1 MSCRPTSL
9 PKKMW
14 DIAHCIRSRQVDFS
28 PTRLRTSR
36 RSVSLCTTLPKKSL
50 QNSHQTFTSTL
61 TNSFKFVSCTTSL
74 CKFVQGISLQN
85 AHRLALRGCR
95 MLATLLKI
103 IAAPRHQ
110 GRQKRCLERFLNM
123 VQQRCG
129 NGGAWATGM

>member
-61 TNSFKFVSCTTSL
+61 TTSP

-110 GRQKRCLERFLNM
+110 GRQKRCLERFSNM